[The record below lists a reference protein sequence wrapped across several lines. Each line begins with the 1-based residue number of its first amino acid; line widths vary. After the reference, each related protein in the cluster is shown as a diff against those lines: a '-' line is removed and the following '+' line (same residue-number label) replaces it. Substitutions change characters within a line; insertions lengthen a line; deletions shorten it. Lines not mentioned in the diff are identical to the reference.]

1 VFIGSY
7 CPIVLQRFA
16 NRQRLSLATYRID
29 APARCYDGR
38 LGTRFQ
44 RIAREVLAMKGVAQC
59 VVLAVALV
67 CLPASARAQPF
78 PAGPISVVVPLAPGD
93 AADIAA
99 RAMGEEISR
108 LLNTPVLVINRPGG
122 GGVVAANSVVQ
133 ARKDG
138 QTILFA
144 QNSALTFRVVLDP
157 QSVSYDALRD
167 LVPLGIASR
176 TPSVLVV
183 RSDAP
188 YRSFAELI
196 DHSKKKPGGVR
207 IGHPGA
213 GSVGD
218 FCVQLINALTGAEL
232 VPIPHTGAAPAV
244 AALRGGHIEGVVL
257 ALGALSTH
265 IKAGTFRGIV
275 ASNPVPEFADIPT
288 MRELG
293 YQEELFGVWFS
304 FLAPAGISEEAR
316 KTLVAAIEQAVKA
329 PAITARLAPLGILQS
344 YAGPEQMAAEIRE
357 EFKRVSEMA
366 RKTGL
371 VK

>member
-1 VFIGSY
+1 MKRTAQRALLAV
-7 CPIVLQRFA
+7 VLI
-16 NRQRLSLATYRID
+16 SLA
-29 APARCYDGR
+29 
-38 LGTRFQ
+38 
-44 RIAREVLAMKGVAQC
+44 
-59 VVLAVALV
+59 VV
-67 CLPASARAQPF
+67 ARAQPF
-78 PAGPISVVVPLAPGD
+78 PNGPISVVVPLAPGD

-99 RAMGEEISR
+99 RAMGEELSR
-108 LLNTPVLVINRPGG
+108 LLKTPVLAINRPGA
-122 GGVVAANSVVQ
+122 GGVVGASSVVQ

-144 QNSALTFRVVLDP
+144 QNSALTFRAVLDS
-157 QSVSYDALRD
+157 QTVSYDALRD

-188 YRSFAELI
+188 YKSFAQLI
-196 DHSKKKPGGVR
+196 DYSKKSPGKAR

-218 FCVQLINALTGAEL
+218 FCVQLINALTGAGL
-232 VPIPHTGAAPAV
+232 VPVPHTGAAPAV
-244 AALRGGHIEGVVL
+244 VALRGAQIEGVVL
-257 ALGALSTH
+257 ALGALSPH

-275 ASNPVPEFADIPT
+275 ASNRVPEFADIPT

-293 YQEELFGVWFS
+293 HPEELFGIWFS
-304 FLAPAGISEEAR
+304 FLAPAGIPEGAR
-316 KTLVAAIEQAVKA
+316 KALVGAIEQAVKA
-329 PAITARLAPLGILQS
+329 PAITAKLAPLGIQQS
-344 YAGPEQMAAEIRE
+344 YGTPEEMAAEIRE
-357 EFKRVSEMA
+357 ELKRVSDMA